1 MCWIYHLSMLSET
14 VTYPKNWT
22 FHSPTFNE
30 TAHFVALLVV
40 VQPFQVFE
48 VNHVK
53 SRQTN
58 RKRVYLLITFF
69 IHTFFLLQQ
78 EIFVSLWALQ
88 IKIQSLNEEIFNTF
102 VIYVKWVQDASKT
115 WRWCVN
121 KFKYAFNSYI
131 ITNTI
136 VPTTILCFFF
146 AVCKGK

>member
-1 MCWIYHLSMLSET
+1 MCWIHHLSMLSET
-14 VTYPKNWT
+14 VTSQNWT

-30 TAHFVALLVV
+30 TAHFIALLVV
-40 VQPFQVFE
+40 VQPFQLFE
-48 VNHVK
+48 VNHVN

-69 IHTFFLLQQ
+69 IHTFFFLQQ
-78 EIFVSLWALQ
+78 EIFSLWALQ

-136 VPTTILCFFF
+136 VPTTILFFF
-146 AVCKGK
+146 FSVCKGK